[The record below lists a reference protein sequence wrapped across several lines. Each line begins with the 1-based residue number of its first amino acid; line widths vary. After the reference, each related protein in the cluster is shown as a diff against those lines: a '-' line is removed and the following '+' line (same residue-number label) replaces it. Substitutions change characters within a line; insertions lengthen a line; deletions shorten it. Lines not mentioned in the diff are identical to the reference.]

1 MAETLADL
9 GLTEFDDTRK
19 DNFLTMMSDSLR
31 NEQSA
36 AMLGAPLGI
45 PVIPFP
51 PGTGQM
57 LGDSFYVPGEDTPA
71 SHEERAPDFHEVA
84 FGMMN
89 TIGTTLNAPAAKSL
103 TPFIDPTEPI
113 LQIINKIKDIIPE
126 EEIIEKLEVIMAI
139 APKVIEAFEAL
150 PDVDL
155 LAEILVEIKPE
166 LDLDVTIGTLGDLDL
181 SVDLSGIAPPDI
193 PIPTLP
199 YLDVP
204 QMWLPEIGLMAFFQ
218 ALIQA
223 AIDAVASIV
232 ATIIDAIDAFLTALM
247 NGIQA
252 LVEYLISLIVDLI
265 IDPIMNAFE
274 KLAESAGFVALLSTI
289 IVYTIG
295 MVLLTI
301 VGILIGTG
309 LIAKGIQNLLGL

>member
-1 MAETLADL
+1 
-9 GLTEFDDTRK
+9 
-19 DNFLTMMSDSLR
+19 
-31 NEQSA
+31 
-36 AMLGAPLGI
+36 
-45 PVIPFP
+45 
-51 PGTGQM
+51 M

-71 SHEERAPDFHEVA
+71 SHEERAADFHKIVFE
-84 FGMMN
+84 MMN
-89 TIGTTLNAPAAKSL
+89 TIGTTLNTPAAKLL

-113 LQIINKIKDIIPE
+113 LQVINKIKDIIPE
-126 EEIIEKLEVIMAI
+126 EEIIEKLEVIMAV
-139 APKVIEAFEAL
+139 APKVIEAFKAL

-166 LDLDVTIGTLGDLDL
+166 LDLSVTIDTLEGLNL
-181 SVDLSGIAPPDI
+181 SVDLSGIGLPEI
-193 PIPTLP
+193 PTPTLP

-204 QMWLPEIGLMAFFQ
+204 QMWLPEIGLMGFFQ
-218 ALIQA
+218 TLIAA
-223 AIDAVASIV
+223 AIDAVLGVV
-232 ATIIDAIDAFLTALM
+232 AAIKNAFDEFIDALM

-252 LVEYLISLIVDLI
+252 LVEYLISLIADLI

-301 VGILIGTG
+301 VGTLIGTG
-309 LIAKGIQNLLGL
+309 LIAKAIKNLLGL